1 MKNYAL
7 ALLILCSKSAFS
19 QVDFSVPWAMF
30 HACEKHCGM
39 YPSKNYTSFGSTKW
53 KFSTKGKIFS
63 SPAVFEGVAYIGSE
77 DKNLYAVDIATGKEL
92 WKFTTEGAIHS
103 SPAVYKDVV
112 YFGSFDGFYYALN
125 KNTGKLRW
133 KFQTGGEKLNGH
145 KGLWGM
151 KPDNEFLNDP
161 FDFYLSSPVINM
173 DDTNLKVYFGSSDG
187 NLYSLDAETGKL
199 SWKFKTNGIIHTSPT
214 LYEGKVFIGSW
225 DTYMYAVDAEAGK
238 EIWKFKTGDH
248 PEVHLLEGIQASAT
262 VDVDEDAIYFGARD
276 AYFYALD
283 INTGNLKWKF
293 FNDNS
298 WVLSTAGVKD
308 GSIYFGTSDQYN
320 LISLDAKT
328 GKQNWKFKANGYV
341 YSSPALAGNT
351 VFFGDFTGK
360 MFALDLKSG
369 MQTDVFTTQGRNKN
383 ADTVLNLDHIDFPHI
398 TKGLDPSLY
407 ATTTVAMNKLYS
419 LGSILSSPV
428 VNNGVLYFG
437 SADGSLY
444 ALNLKN

>member
-1 MKNYAL
+1 MNRILIYAL
-7 ALLILCSKSAFS
+7 LLCSKSAFS
-19 QVDFSVPWAMF
+19 QADFSVPWAMF
-30 HACEKHCGM
+30 HACEKHCGI
-39 YPSKNYTSFGSTKW
+39 YPSPNYSSFGSTKW

-63 SPAVFEGVAYIGSE
+63 SPAVFDGIAYIGSE
-77 DKNLYAVDIATGKEL
+77 DKNLYAIDLATGKER
-92 WKFTTEGAIHS
+92 WKFTTEGAVHS

-112 YFGSFDGFYYALN
+112 YFGSFDGFYYALD
-125 KNTGKLRW
+125 KNSGKLKW
-133 KFQTGGEKLNGH
+133 KFQTGGEKLYGQ

-151 KPDNEFLNDP
+151 LPSNQFQDDP
-161 FDFYLSSPVINM
+161 FDFYLSSPIINM

-187 NLYSLDAETGKL
+187 NLYALNAETGKL
-199 SWKFKTNGIIHTSPT
+199 SWKFQTNGIIHSSPT

-238 EIWKFKTGDH
+238 ELWKFKTGDH

-262 VDVDEDAIYFGARD
+262 IDVDENSIYFGARD

-298 WVLSTAGVKD
+298 WILTTAAVKD
-308 GSIYFGTSDQYN
+308 GSVYFGTSDSFNFYSFN
-320 LISLDAKT
+320 AKT
-328 GKQNWKFKANGYV
+328 GKQNWKFKANGYI

-351 VFFGDFTGK
+351 AFVGDFTGK

-369 MQTDVFTTQGRNKN
+369 MPTDIYTTKGRNKN
-383 ADTVLNLDHIDFPHI
+383 ADTFLKDDKIDFAYVAP
-398 TKGLDPSLY
+398 GLDLSLY
-407 ATTTVAMNKLYS
+407 STTTEVMNKLYS

-437 SADGSLY
+437 SADGNLY
-444 ALNLKN
+444 AINLKN